1 MACRDVYRIQNQA
14 MAIRPQIPPQE
25 TPPPPAE
32 TVAKAASEAVAE
44 SAPVHRRLYFGVDS
58 KTEATDILQNNLTL
72 FQWAVRN
79 KIYPAFWGRNISG
92 DNKLTKEEMEFF
104 RQMACNIAAIYATS
118 EEKSTEEQ
126 GAAHAQ
132 QAALAASELEIP
144 KGKAIFLEMEEN
156 TEVTTDYLR
165 GFARQLVAQEYTPG
179 FKVNTDAA
187 FPFDREYSRG
197 LQTDN
202 DLFRQCLVWA
212 TSPILKEYDKIT
224 NSHLIHPDNWK
235 PFAPSGI
242 IRDEIAIWQYGKNC
256 HPIHDDNGQET
267 LFHLDLVKNET
278 IITQK
283 MF

>member
-1 MACRDVYRIQNQA
+1 
-14 MAIRPQIPPQE
+14 
-25 TPPPPAE
+25 
-32 TVAKAASEAVAE
+32 
-44 SAPVHRRLYFGVDS
+44 
-58 KTEATDILQNNLTL
+58 
-72 FQWAVRN
+72 
-79 KIYPAFWGRNISG
+79 
-92 DNKLTKEEMEFF
+92 
-104 RQMACNIAAIYATS
+104 MACNVAAIYATS

-126 GAAHAQ
+126 GAVHAQ

-165 GFARQLVAQEYTPG
+165 GFARQLAAQEYTPA

-202 DLFRQCLVWA
+202 ELFRQCLVWA
-212 TSPILKEYDKIT
+212 TSPTLKEYDKIT

-242 IRDEIAIWQYGKNC
+242 IRKNVALWRYGKDC
-256 HPIHDDNGQET
+256 HPIQDDEGNET
-267 LFHLDLVKNET
+267 SFHVDLVRNKT
-278 IITQK
+278 IMMEA